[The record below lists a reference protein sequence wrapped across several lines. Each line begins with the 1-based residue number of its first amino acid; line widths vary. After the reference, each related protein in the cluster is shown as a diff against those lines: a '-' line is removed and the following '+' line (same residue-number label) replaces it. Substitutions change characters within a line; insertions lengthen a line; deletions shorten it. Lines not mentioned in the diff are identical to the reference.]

1 MDALKQAQKDGV
13 VLGLKN
19 VSGIIPRVD
28 IDVLLSEQP
37 DTFNLFL
44 LALEALQSHVDPKT
58 EEELKQDKMGYFQ
71 IAGWFMSSDESHV
84 AELTPRAPAG
94 IHGLPDKPWDNIR
107 TDDSQ
112 GGGSY
117 CPHGTIYFP
126 TWHRPYVALMEVGGS
141 IKGRA
146 RCCLIERTMLNPI

>member
-19 VSGIIPRVD
+19 VSGVIARLDVD
-28 IDVLLSEQP
+28 VMLSQQP

-44 LALEALQSHVDPKT
+44 LALEALQSHVDPET
-58 EEELKQDKMGYFQ
+58 GRGLDQDKMGYFE
-71 IAGWFMSSDESHV
+71 IAGSSISLTKAMSP
-84 AELTPRAPAG
+84 ELTPRAPAG
-94 IHGLPDKPWDNIR
+94 IHGLPNRPWDDVRN
-107 TDDSQ
+107 DKSP

-117 CPHGTIYFP
+117 CPHGSIYFP

-141 IKGRA
+141 IMDRA
-146 RCCLIERTMLNPI
+146 RCCPIERTMLTST